1 MGDLQ
6 EMRVW
11 LIEPY
16 FRGSHRAWAEGYAR
30 YSSHR
35 IELFTMTGAF
45 WKWRMLGGAME
56 LARQVAELRQQGQRP
71 DVILASEMVN
81 LPALIGLARPCLSDV
96 PVVLYFHENQLTYP
110 LPPGERRDLS
120 FGIINWLSALT
131 ADRICF
137 NSRFHLE
144 QFFDEVPRL
153 LKHFPDYQHLS
164 WVDQVRRRA
173 QVLPIGCDLLGLDA
187 LRPDE
192 MLPPG
197 PPIILWNQRWEYDK
211 NPEMFFAALH
221 RLAAEGIPFRVAVAG
236 ENVRQQPEEFEAAR
250 QRLGERV
257 IHWGFVENRG
267 DYARLLWQA
276 DVVVSTARHE
286 FFGIAVVE
294 AIYCGCHP
302 LLPRDLSYPEIIP
315 SEWHSECLYEG
326 LDDLV
331 DRLRQVL
338 QQPRVASPALR
349 QAMSRF
355 DWSNLA
361 PLYDALLLEAAQLG
375 RQPLWENGL

>member
-1 MGDLQ
+1 
-6 EMRVW
+6 MRIWV
-11 LIEPY
+11 IEPY
-16 FRGSHRAWAEGYAR
+16 FTGSHRAWAEGYAR
-30 YSSHR
+30 HSSHQV
-35 IELFTMTGAF
+35 ELLTMAGAF

-56 LARQVAELRQQGQRP
+56 LAHQAAELWQQGRRP

-81 LPALIGLARPCLSDV
+81 LPALIGLAQPYLSDV

-110 LPPGERRDLS
+110 LPPGERRDPS
-120 FGIINWLSALT
+120 FGMINWLSALA
-131 ADRICF
+131 ADRLCF

-164 WVDQVRRRA
+164 WVDQVRKRA
-173 QVLPIGCDLLGLDA
+173 QILPVGCDLLGLDA

-192 MLPPG
+192 TPPPG

-221 RLAAEGIPFRVAVAG
+221 RLAAEGIPFRVVVAG
-236 ENVRQQPEEFEAAR
+236 ENARRQPEEFEAAR
-250 QRLGERV
+250 QWLSERV
-257 IHWGFVENRG
+257 VHWGFAESRA

-286 FFGIAVVE
+286 FFGVAVVE

-302 LLPRDLSYPEIIP
+302 LLPRGLSYPELIP

-331 DRLRQVL
+331 NRLCQAL
-338 QQPRVASPALR
+338 QQPRTASPALR
-349 QAMSRF
+349 QAMARF
-355 DWSNLA
+355 DWANLT
-361 PLYDALLLEAAQLG
+361 PLYDALLLEVAQIG
-375 RQPLWENGL
+375 RQPLWEDGL